1 VQLTHLK
8 DGSVVQLSNLARSD
22 PQMLDKVI
30 NLVSGA
36 LLCQWYYHCLVDNG
50 SCEDLT
56 PSNAFSLLKHCAS
69 ATVCVQLGG

>member
-22 PQMLDKVI
+22 PQMLDTVI

-36 LLCQWYYHCLVDNG
+36 LLCQW
-50 SCEDLT
+50 
-56 PSNAFSLLKHCAS
+56 
-69 ATVCVQLGG
+69 